1 MSWPEDATLRRP
13 VSAAPA
19 KAPSAALG
27 YLLNILLPGAGFTLI
42 NRWGWHLG
50 WFGIQV
56 GLYVVASILS
66 GVTGTPLP
74 LVLPFI
80 GFVAM
85 LVHFGRVYA
94 EQADRDFQPP
104 LELAVKLVLIL
115 GHFFIGFVLVG
126 ILAAVLIPNL
136 LSARNRANQTGEMAI
151 ARAVQV
157 QAVVA
162 QVDGTL
168 QDGPCPLNGLPE
180 TYREQIAS
188 CTVTDSSGTEPAV
201 SVTFD
206 SGRTI
211 TLP

>member
-1 MSWPEDATLRRP
+1 MSWPEDAALRRP
-13 VSAAPA
+13 STAAPT
-19 KAPSAALG
+19 KAPSIALS
-27 YLLNILLPGAGFTLI
+27 YLLNVLLPGAGFTLV

-50 WFGIQV
+50 WV
-56 GLYVVASILS
+56 GLLLGLYLTASVLVT
-66 GVTGTPLP
+66 VTGQFWPLALP
-74 LVLPFI
+74 LL

-94 EQADRDFQPP
+94 EQKARAFQPP

-115 GHFFIGFVLVG
+115 GHFLVGFMLTG

-136 LSARNRANQTGEMAI
+136 LSARTRATQTGEMAV
-151 ARAVQV
+151 ARAVQL
-157 QAVVA
+157 QALVV
-162 QVDGTL
+162 QVDRTL
-168 QDGPCPLNGLPE
+168 PDGPCPLDGLPQ

-188 CTVTDSSGTEPAV
+188 CTVTGSSGVEPTVA
-201 SVTFD
+201 VTFH